1 MVSVTFTSP
10 RCSCCRYCALL
21 ISDLVPVQQGPSAH
35 GSTGPD
41 LPPSQP
47 PLLLLT
53 SQEGIHFQKP
63 GCVEMTSST
72 TLLDC
77 PKETKC
83 PLHPLL
89 QSRDPARCLPA
100 RLPGP
105 SSHSAASDSIGHI
118 PARVSG
124 QRSRWRTRSG
134 LRAAVICLTS
144 D

>member
-1 MVSVTFTSP
+1 MWAGGLCNIHQPSVLMLQVL
-10 RCSCCRYCALL
+10 CSVN
-21 ISDLVPVQQGPSAH
+21 IWSGPSPTR
-35 GSTGPD
+35 SVCTRLDRTGP
-41 LPPSQP
+41 PPIPASS
-47 PLLLLT
+47 LHRK
-53 SQEGIHFQKP
+53 EIHFQKP
-63 GCVEMTSST
+63 GYVEMTSST

-134 LRAAVICLTS
+134 LRAVVICLTS